1 MKKLLAILA
10 ISFSFTMVN
19 AQTVKSSTNAQ
30 SVTQK
35 KSCDKGAK
43 KSCDKGTKKSCSKT
57 AEAKS
62 CSKTAAKKSCSST
75 KTTGKACCASKA
87 PAYNKL
93 VSPKDF
99 KSYMDRFPAENVVD
113 IRTKKEI
120 AQNGMIEGAKNID
133 FNASYFKEEMLKL
146 DKNVAIMIYCRSGG
160 RSGKAVEMLKSW
172 GFKKIYDMQGGYN
185 AYLRAFPKG

>member
-43 KSCDKGTKKSCSKT
+43 KSCDKGTKKSCSG
-57 AEAKS
+57 AKS
-62 CSKTAAKKSCSST
+62 
-75 KTTGKACCASKA
+75 TGKSCCASKTA
-87 PAYNKL
+87 AYNKL